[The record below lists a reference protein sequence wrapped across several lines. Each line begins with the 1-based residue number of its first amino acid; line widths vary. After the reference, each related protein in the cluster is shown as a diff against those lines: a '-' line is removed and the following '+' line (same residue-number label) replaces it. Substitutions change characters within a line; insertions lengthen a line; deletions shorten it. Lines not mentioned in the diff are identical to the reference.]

1 MSKRFV
7 ATILIFIIAT
17 ITFLPWLGLTPFH
30 TKGEPREA
38 IVALSMLQSGNWILP
53 VSFGI
58 DIPYKPPFLAWCIAF
73 LSLPFG
79 EVNEFTSRLPSAIA
93 AIVMAVSLCC
103 FIQGRTKLSSI
114 APLSALVMIST
125 IEVWRAGMAC
135 RVDMV
140 LTAFIFGAM
149 IALYRYRE
157 SGYRGIP
164 IVAILCMT
172 CAVLT
177 KGPIGMILPC
187 LVAGIY
193 GLLRGDRFTPLFLR
207 MSAIGFT
214 SLIIPS
220 AYYYSAFLHG
230 DDEFRELVI
239 EENIGRMT
247 GNMSYESHVKPVWYN
262 FATVALGMLPYT
274 IIAIFA
280 AFVARY
286 RKSSLSKKFS
296 AIRQA
301 DPLTLFAATATL
313 TVFIFYC
320 IPESKRSVY
329 LLPIYPFLSYFT
341 VMLISWLANRKP
353 ALVKTYS
360 IIISSV
366 ATLASIA
373 AIALICGAPLPD
385 SVRVATLPS
394 IPLAILLVGIT
405 LFAAAHIIY
414 TLRSNKSAT
423 AHRQAIIA
431 TIATL
436 WLISGSILP
445 AVLSPKSDRDVA
457 NDIARIV
464 PEGNIYVYMTN
475 EFPRFY
481 TINHYLSDRLRPYST
496 SHASGYLLLDGTDE
510 ELSEWQRQYGSKYR
524 IKEVYYTDHRSCDRR
539 KPIRLLHFDKID

>member
-7 ATILIFIIAT
+7 ATLLVFIIAT

-58 DIPYKPPFLAWCIAF
+58 DIPYKPPFLAWCIAI

-103 FIQGRTKLSSI
+103 FIHGRTKLSSI
-114 APLSALVMIST
+114 APLSALIMIST

-149 IALYRYRE
+149 IALYRYSE

-164 IVAILCMT
+164 IVAIHCMT

-207 MSAIGFT
+207 MSAIGLS

-220 AYYYSAFLHG
+220 AYYYSAYLHG

-262 FATVALGMLPYT
+262 FATVAL
-274 IIAIFA
+274 
-280 AFVARY
+280 
-286 RKSSLSKKFS
+286 
-296 AIRQA
+296 
-301 DPLTLFAATATL
+301 
-313 TVFIFYC
+313 
-320 IPESKRSVY
+320 
-329 LLPIYPFLSYFT
+329 
-341 VMLISWLANRKP
+341 
-353 ALVKTYS
+353 
-360 IIISSV
+360 
-366 ATLASIA
+366 
-373 AIALICGAPLPD
+373 ICGAPLPD
-385 SVRVATLPS
+385 SIRVTALPS
-394 IPLAILLVGIT
+394 IPLAILLVSIT

-431 TIATL
+431 TIATI

-464 PEGNIYVYMTN
+464 PEGNIYAYMTN

-481 TINHYLSDRLRPYST
+481 TINHYLSDRLRPYSAT
-496 SHASGYLLLDGTDE
+496 PASGYLLLDGTDE
-510 ELSEWQRQYGSKYR
+510 ELSEWQRQYGSNYH
-524 IKEVYYTDHRSCDRR
+524 IKEIYYTDHRSCDRR